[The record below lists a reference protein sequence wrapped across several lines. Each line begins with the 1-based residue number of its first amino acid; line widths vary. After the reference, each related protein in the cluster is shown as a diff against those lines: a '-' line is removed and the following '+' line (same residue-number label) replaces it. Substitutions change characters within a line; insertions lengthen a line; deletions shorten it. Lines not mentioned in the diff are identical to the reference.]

1 MSLTGTWHV
10 VSSPDFDED
19 YLRMEVEPYLTLCQS
34 GGRVEG
40 RYQVGL
46 QTGDLDGR
54 LEGENFIFFSF
65 EGMDEMD
72 EVNGAGTVT
81 LNGDQLTFELRY
93 HRGDEYTFECE
104 RME

>member
-1 MSLTGTWHV
+1 MSFTGTWHV

-19 YLRMEVEPYLTLCQS
+19 YLRMEVEPYLTLRQS
-34 GGRVEG
+34 HERVEG

-65 EGMDEMD
+65 EGIDEM
-72 EVNGAGTVT
+72 NGAGTAT

>member
-1 MSLTGTWHV
+1 MSFTGTWHV

-19 YLRMEVEPYLTLCQS
+19 YLRMEVEPYLTLRQS
-34 GGRVEG
+34 GERVEG

-72 EVNGAGTVT
+72 EVNGAGTAT